1 MTYSQND
8 LTALELELKKNPANS
23 ACYVNL
29 ADAQLALNKN
39 QQAFSTYRAAKVIC
53 PDDPIVMRMGAKV
66 LEALGKREEAVDCL
80 QKALQ
85 TGDKSVCDADTIS
98 HLAELLYNSGKK
110 DLALS
115 WLKKLVRLSD
125 EKPEVYIRLAQIH
138 LSVGNIL
145 ESQKYLKLYK
155 EKAGET
161 REMYTLIGETML
173 ARGFYDGAVKN
184 YSDAVRSFKEDA
196 DMHLGLGKGWLG
208 MGETGAA
215 LKELSEANNLRPND
229 INIMLELGKLQSKM
243 GMLDSADE
251 TFGKIETSKQ
261 LQNGECLLDIAKH
274 FIDAKKDIR
283 AIHYLEAARALS
295 PFHLEILKLSG
306 ETYCRM
312 NKFDKALE
320 TYSSAVAADPTL
332 IWAHEGVVAAA
343 DKINSFSVKADSQKC
358 LLSLKD
364 ATAED
369 WCDYGETLI
378 RLGQYENSQ
387 DAFDK
392 AAKLDPT
399 CLRAYQA
406 PEIIKLEKARA
417 EGEKYAKQ
425 GEEALE
431 KRFYMTATERL
442 EKALALVPNN
452 PEWSKLLAKVALKT
466 ADIEKASQLLSVVR
480 SAEPSNFDVSYQ
492 LARTYEFLNNFQMS
506 IELLTAITKD
516 YPLELKAHL
525 MLLRL
530 KRCMVR
536 GTRVSNDMLDSIIK
550 NIDSDLGCLR
560 KESAIPMLVKA
571 YAYYIFSFKSS
582 FQLEGLRKAE
592 ECFKNVMNSTGD
604 IAEAIHG
611 LSLIERVKGNI
622 DKAADY
628 MKTYVHLSSDMEKTA
643 ELAKLYENFGRFEE
657 ARKIYSNLR
666 EKFPENGYYR
676 RKYVETTALLQNS
689 TGKNELTL
697 LLSEAHK
704 NIIASGG
711 SVWPIYE
718 SAIGQDMAG
727 REGDLS
733 DEWIKRSLLSWRKA
747 EDHPDTNY
755 WVLWEMT
762 RCRLKNAKGSEKTRV
777 ANSLK
782 KLIEKN
788 IREMPDYSGG
798 YVSMARCLLA
808 FNDLTN
814 NDKALDYLEKAWF
827 LDQSSAET
835 GEMLAETAKGLGK
848 SVMVDVVGY
857 NVILSEPE
865 LAGSVFKFQ

>member
-8 LTALELELKKNPANS
+8 LTALELELKKNPADTT
-23 ACYVNL
+23 CYVNL
-29 ADAQLALNKN
+29 ADAQLALNKK

-53 PDDPIVMRMGAKV
+53 PDDPVVMRLGAKV
-66 LEALGKREEAVDCL
+66 LEALGKREEAVECL
-80 QKALQ
+80 QNALQ
-85 TGDKSVCDADTIS
+85 TGDKSVCDADSIS

-110 DLALS
+110 DLAIS
-115 WLKKLVRLSD
+115 WLNKLVRVSD
-125 EKPEVYIRLAQIH
+125 EKPEVLIRLAQIY
-138 LSVGNIL
+138 LSIGNIL
-145 ESQKYLKLYK
+145 ESQKYLKRYK

-161 REMYTLIGETML
+161 REMYSLIGETML

-184 YSDAVRSFKEDA
+184 YSDAVKSFADDA

-215 LKELSEANNLRPND
+215 LKAFSEADNLRPNN

-243 GMLDSADE
+243 GMIESADE
-251 TFGKIETSKQ
+251 TFSKIEKSK

-274 FIDAKKDIR
+274 FIEAKKDMR
-283 AIHYLEAARALS
+283 ALHYLEAARALS
-295 PFHLEILKLSG
+295 PFHLEILKLTG
-306 ETYCRM
+306 DTYLKM
-312 NKFDKALE
+312 KMFDKALE
-320 TYSSAVAADPTL
+320 VFSSAVAVDPTL
-332 IWAHEGVVAAA
+332 VWAHEGVIASA
-343 DKINSFSVKADSQKC
+343 DKTGSFSVKADSQKS
-358 LLSLKD
+358 LLSLKESS
-364 ATAED
+364 AED

-378 RLGQYENSQ
+378 RLGQYEQSQ

-392 AAKLDPT
+392 AAKIDPT

-431 KRFYMTATERL
+431 KRFYMTAAERL
-442 EKALALVPNN
+442 EKALALIPNN
-452 PEWSKLLAKVALKT
+452 PEWSKILAKVALKT

-480 SAEPSNFDVSYQ
+480 SAEPSNFEVSYQ

-536 GTRVSNDMLDSIIK
+536 GTRVSTDMLDSIIK
-550 NIDSDLGCLR
+550 NIDSDLGDLQS
-560 KESAIPMLVKA
+560 ESSVPMLVKG

-592 ECFKNVMNSTGD
+592 ECFKTVMNGSHD

-611 LSLIERVKGNI
+611 LALIERVKGNI
-622 DKAADY
+622 DKAVDY
-628 MKTYVHLSSDMEKTA
+628 MKTYVHISSDIEKTA
-643 ELAKLYENFGRFEE
+643 ELAKLYENFNRFEE
-657 ARKIYSNLR
+657 ARKIYANLR
-666 EKFPENGYYR
+666 EKYPENGYYR
-676 RKYVETTALLQNS
+676 RKYVEMTASLQGQ
-689 TGKNELTL
+689 TGKNELTK
-697 LLSEAHK
+697 LLSDAHK

-718 SAIGQDMAG
+718 SAIGQDLAG
-727 REGDLS
+727 REGEFS
-733 DEWIKRSLLSWRKA
+733 EEWIKRSLLSWRKA
-747 EDHPDTNY
+747 EDHPDTNC

-788 IREMPDYSGG
+788 IREMPDYSGS
-798 YVSMARCLLA
+798 YTAMARCLLA

-827 LDQSSAET
+827 LNQSSVET

-865 LAGSVFKFQ
+865 LAGCIFKFQ

>member
-1 MTYSQND
+1 MTYTQKD
-8 LTALELELKKNPANS
+8 ITALELELKKNPADS
-23 ACYVNL
+23 SCYVNL

-53 PDDPIVMRMGAKV
+53 PDDPVVMRMGAKV
-66 LEALGKREEAVDCL
+66 LEAMGKREEAVECL

-85 TGDKSVCDADTIS
+85 SGSKTVCDTETIS

-110 DLALS
+110 DLAIS
-115 WLKKLVRLSD
+115 WLNKLVKVSD
-125 EKPEVYIRLAQIH
+125 EKPEVYLRLAQIY
-138 LSVGNIL
+138 LSIGNIL
-145 ESQKYLKLYK
+145 ESQKYLKRYK

-161 REMYTLIGETML
+161 REMYTLMGETML

-184 YSDAVRSFKEDA
+184 YSDAVKSFGDDA

-208 MGETGAA
+208 MGENGAA

-229 INIMLELGKLQSKM
+229 INILLELGKLQSKM
-243 GMLDSADE
+243 GMTESADE
-251 TFGKIETSKQ
+251 SFSRIESSK
-261 LQNGECLLDIAKH
+261 LQNGECLLDIAKY

-283 AIHYLEAARALS
+283 AIHYLESARALS

-306 ETYCRM
+306 ETYLRM

-320 TYSSAVAADPTL
+320 IYSSAVAADPTL
-332 IWAHEGVVAAA
+332 IWAHEGVVIAA
-343 DKINSFSVKADSQKC
+343 DKIGSFSVKADSQKS

-378 RLGQYENSQ
+378 RLGLYEKSQ
-387 DAFDK
+387 DAFDT

-431 KRFYMTATERL
+431 KRFYMTASERL

-466 ADIEKASQLLSVVR
+466 ADIERASQLLSVVR
-480 SAEPSNFDVSYQ
+480 SAEPSNFEVSYQ

-536 GTRVSNDMLDSIIK
+536 GTRVSTDMLDSIIK
-550 NIDSDLGCLR
+550 NIDSDLGCLS
-560 KESAIPMLVKA
+560 KESAVPMLVKG

-592 ECFKNVMNSTGD
+592 DCFKSVLNRATD
-604 IAEAIHG
+604 IAEALHG
-611 LSLIERVKGNI
+611 LALIERVKGNI
-622 DKAADY
+622 DKAVDY
-628 MKTYVHLSSDMEKTA
+628 MKTYVHLSSDMEKTS

-657 ARKIYSNLR
+657 AGKIYAGLR

-676 RKYVETTALLQNS
+676 RKYVEMTAFQQGK
-689 TGKNELTL
+689 TGKNELTM

-718 SAIGQDMAG
+718 SAIGQDLAG
-727 REGDLS
+727 KEGELS
-733 DEWIKRSLLSWRKA
+733 DEWVKRSLLSWRKA
-747 EDHPDTNY
+747 EDHPNTNC

-762 RCRLKNAKGSEKTRV
+762 RCRLKNAKGSEKIRV
-777 ANSLK
+777 ANSIK

-788 IREMPDYSGG
+788 LREMPDYSGG
-798 YVSMARCLLA
+798 YAAMARCLLA

-827 LDQSSAET
+827 LDQSSIET

-865 LAGSVFKFQ
+865 AASSIFKFQ

>member
-1 MTYSQND
+1 MTYTQKD
-8 LTALELELKKNPANS
+8 ITALELELKKNPADSN
-23 ACYVNL
+23 CYVNL
-29 ADAQLALNKN
+29 ANAQLALNKN

-53 PDDPIVMRMGAKV
+53 PDDPVVMRMGAKV
-66 LEALGKREEAVDCL
+66 LEALGKREEAVECL

-85 TGDKSVCDADTIS
+85 TGNKTVCDADSIS

-110 DLALS
+110 DLAIS
-115 WLKKLVRLSD
+115 WLNKLVKVSD
-125 EKPEVYIRLAQIH
+125 EKPEVYIRLAQIY
-138 LSVGNIL
+138 LSIGKIL
-145 ESQKYLKLYK
+145 ESQKYLKCYK

-161 REMYTLIGETML
+161 REMYTLMGETML

-184 YSDAVRSFKEDA
+184 YSDAVKSFGDDA

-208 MGETGAA
+208 MGENGAA
-215 LKELSEANNLRPND
+215 LRELSEANNLRPND
-229 INIMLELGKLQSKM
+229 INILLELGKLQSKM
-243 GMLDSADE
+243 GMIESADE
-251 TFGKIETSKQ
+251 TFSRIEKSK
-261 LQNGECLLDIAKH
+261 LENGECLLDIARY

-283 AIHYLEAARALS
+283 AIHYLESARALS

-306 ETYCRM
+306 ETYLRLK
-312 NKFDKALE
+312 NFDKALE
-320 TYSSAVAADPTL
+320 TYSSAIAADPML
-332 IWAHEGVVAAA
+332 IWAHEGAVAAA
-343 DKINSFSVKADSQKC
+343 DKIGNFSVKADSQKS

-364 ATAED
+364 STAED

-378 RLGQYENSQ
+378 RLGQYEDSQ

-392 AAKLDPT
+392 AAKIDPT

-425 GEEALE
+425 GEEAIE

-452 PEWSKLLAKVALKT
+452 PEWSKLLAKIALKT

-480 SAEPSNFDVSYQ
+480 SAEPSNFEVSYQ

-536 GTRVSNDMLDSIIK
+536 GTRVTTDMLDSIIK
-550 NIDSDLGCLR
+550 NIDSDLGGLS
-560 KESAIPMLVKA
+560 KESSIPMLVKG
-571 YAYYIFSFKSS
+571 YAYYIFSFKSN

-592 ECFKNVMNSTGD
+592 DCFKSVINSASD
-604 IAEAIHG
+604 IGEGLHG
-611 LSLIERVKGNI
+611 LALIERVKGNI
-622 DKAADY
+622 DKAVDY
-628 MKTYVHLSSDMEKTA
+628 MKTYVHLSSDIEKTA
-643 ELAKLYENFGRFEE
+643 ELAKLYENFNRFED
-657 ARKIYSNLR
+657 ARKIYANLR
-666 EKFPENGYYR
+666 EKYPENGFYR
-676 RKYVETTALLQNS
+676 RKFVEMTASLQKQ
-689 TGKNELTL
+689 TGKNELTM

-704 NIIASGG
+704 NIISSGG
-711 SVWPIYE
+711 SVWPLYE
-718 SAIGQDMAG
+718 TAIGQEFAG
-727 REGDLS
+727 REGELS
-733 DEWIKRSLLSWRKA
+733 DEWLKRSLLSWRKA
-747 EDHPDTNY
+747 EDHPNTNC

-762 RCRLKNAKGSEKTRV
+762 RSRLKNAKGSEKTRT
-777 ANSLK
+777 ANTLK
-782 KLIEKN
+782 KLLEKN
-788 IREMPDYSGG
+788 LREMPDYSGG
-798 YVSMARCLLA
+798 YVAMARCLLA
-808 FNDLTN
+808 YNDLTN

-827 LDQSSAET
+827 LDQSSFET

-865 LAGSVFKFQ
+865 IVGCIFKFQ

>member
-1 MTYSQND
+1 MTYSQSD
-8 LTALELELKKNPANS
+8 LTALELELKKNPADS
-23 ACYVNL
+23 KCYVNL

-66 LEALGKREEAVDCL
+66 LEAMGKREEAVDCL

-110 DLALS
+110 ESALA
-115 WLKKLVRLSD
+115 WLKKLVRVSE
-125 EKPEVYIRLAQIH
+125 EKPEVLIRLAQIH
-138 LSVGNIL
+138 LSIGNII

-155 EKAGET
+155 EKYGES
-161 REMYTLIGETML
+161 REMYSLMGETML

-215 LKELSEANNLRPND
+215 LKELSAANNLRPND
-229 INIMLELGKLQSKM
+229 INILLELGKLQSKM
-243 GMLDSADE
+243 GLIESSDE
-251 TFGKIETSKQ
+251 TFSRIESFK

-274 FIDAKKDIR
+274 FIEAKKDIR
-283 AIHYLEAARALS
+283 ALHYLEAARALS

-306 ETYCRM
+306 DTYLRM

-320 TYSSAVAADPTL
+320 AYSSAIAADPAL
-332 IWAHEGVVAAA
+332 VWAHEGAVAAA
-343 DKINSFSVKADSQKC
+343 DRIGSFSVKADSQKS

-364 ATAED
+364 SSAED

-378 RLGQYENSQ
+378 RLGQYEKSQ

-431 KRFYMTATERL
+431 KRFYMTAVERL

-452 PEWSKLLAKVALKT
+452 PEWSKILAKVALKT

-480 SAEPSNFDVSYQ
+480 SAEPSNFEVSYQ

-536 GTRVSNDMLDSIIK
+536 GTRVSTDMLDSIIK
-550 NIDSDLGCLR
+550 NIDADFGLLSR
-560 KESAIPMLVKA
+560 ESAVPMLVKG

-592 ECFKNVMNSTGD
+592 DCFKNVMNSTGD
-604 IAEAIHG
+604 IAEALHG
-611 LSLIERVKGNI
+611 LALVERVKGNI

-657 ARKIYSNLR
+657 ARKIYANLR
-666 EKFPENGYYR
+666 EKYPENGFYR
-676 RKYVETTALLQNS
+676 RKFVEMTAFLQS
-689 TGKNELTL
+689 KTGKNELTM
-697 LLSEAHK
+697 LLSDAHK
-704 NIIASGG
+704 NTIASGG

-718 SAIGQDMAG
+718 SAIGQELAG
-727 REGDLS
+727 REGELS
-733 DEWIKRSLLSWRKA
+733 EEWLKRSLLSWRKA

-762 RCRLKNAKGSEKTRV
+762 RCRLKNAKGAEKTRV

-788 IREMPDYSGG
+788 LREMPDFSGG
-798 YVSMARCLLA
+798 YAAMARCLLA

-865 LAGSVFKFQ
+865 IASCIFKFQ

>member
-8 LTALELELKKNPANS
+8 LTALELELKKNPSDS

-29 ADAQLALNKN
+29 ADAQLALNKK

-53 PDDPIVMRMGAKV
+53 PDDPVVMRLGAKV
-66 LEALGKREEAVDCL
+66 LEALGKREEAVECL
-80 QKALQ
+80 QNALKS
-85 TGDKSVCDADTIS
+85 GDKSVCDADSIS

-110 DLALS
+110 DLAIS
-115 WLKKLVRLSD
+115 WLNKLVRVSD
-125 EKPEVYIRLAQIH
+125 EKPEVLIRLAQIY
-138 LSVGNIL
+138 LSIGNIL
-145 ESQKYLKLYK
+145 ESQKYLKRYK
-155 EKAGET
+155 EKAGES
-161 REMYTLIGETML
+161 REMYSLIGETML

-184 YSDAVRSFKEDA
+184 YSDAVKCFADDA

-215 LKELSEANNLRPND
+215 LKEFSEADSLRPNN
-229 INIMLELGKLQSKM
+229 INILLELGKLQSRM
-243 GMLDSADE
+243 GMLESADE
-251 TFGKIETSKQ
+251 TFSKIEKSK
-261 LQNGECLLDIAKH
+261 LQNGECLLDIAKY
-274 FIDAKKDIR
+274 FIEAKKDKR
-283 AIHYLEAARALS
+283 ALHYLEAARALS
-295 PFHLEILKLSG
+295 PFHLEILKLTG
-306 ETYCRM
+306 ETYLKM
-312 NKFDKALE
+312 KMFDKALE
-320 TYSSAVAADPTL
+320 VFSSAVAVDPTL
-332 IWAHEGVVAAA
+332 VWAHEGLVESA
-343 DKINSFSVKADSQKC
+343 DKTGSFSIKADSQKS
-358 LLSLKD
+358 LLSLKE
-364 ATAED
+364 ASAED

-378 RLGQYENSQ
+378 RLGQFEQSQ
-387 DAFDK
+387 DVFEK
-392 AAKLDPT
+392 ASKLDPT

-406 PEIIKLEKARA
+406 PEIIKQEKARA

-431 KRFYMTATERL
+431 KRFYMTASERL

-452 PEWSKLLAKVALKT
+452 PEWSKTLAKVALRT
-466 ADIEKASQLLSVVR
+466 ADIERASQLLSVVR
-480 SAEPSNFDVSYQ
+480 SAEPSNFEVCYQ

-536 GTRVSNDMLDSIIK
+536 GTRVTTDMLDSIIK
-550 NIDSDLGCLR
+550 NIDSDLWDL
-560 KESAIPMLVKA
+560 KSESAVPMLVKG

-592 ECFKNVMNSTGD
+592 ECFKNVMNGSGD
-604 IAEAIHG
+604 IAEAFHG
-611 LSLIERVKGNI
+611 LALVERVKGNV
-622 DKAADY
+622 DKAVDY
-628 MKTYVHLSSDMEKTA
+628 MKTYVHISSDMEKMA
-643 ELAKLYENFGRFEE
+643 ELAKLYENFDRFEE
-657 ARKIYSNLR
+657 ARKIYENLR
-666 EKFPENGYYR
+666 EKYPENGYYR
-676 RKYVETTALLQNS
+676 RKYVEMTASIQS
-689 TGKNELTL
+689 QTGKNELTR

-704 NIIASGG
+704 NTIASGG
-711 SVWPIYE
+711 SVWPIFE
-718 SAIGQDMAG
+718 SAIGQDLAS
-727 REGDLS
+727 REGELS
-733 DEWIKRSLLSWRKA
+733 EEWLKRSLLSWRKA
-747 EDHPDTNY
+747 EDHPATNY

-788 IREMPDYSGG
+788 IREMPDYSGS
-798 YVSMARCLLA
+798 YVAMARCLLA

-848 SVMVDVVGY
+848 SVLVDVVGY

-865 LAGSVFKFQ
+865 IAGYIFKFQ

>member
-1 MTYSQND
+1 MTYTQKD
-8 LTALELELKKNPANS
+8 ITALELELKKNPADSN
-23 ACYVNL
+23 CYVNL
-29 ADAQLALNKN
+29 ANAQLALNKN

-53 PDDPIVMRMGAKV
+53 PDDPVVMRMGAKV
-66 LEALGKREEAVDCL
+66 LEALGKREEAVECL
-80 QKALQ
+80 QKALE
-85 TGDKSVCDADTIS
+85 TGNKTVCDADSIS

-110 DLALS
+110 DLAIS
-115 WLKKLVRLSD
+115 WLNKLVKVSD
-125 EKPEVYIRLAQIH
+125 EKPEVLIRLAQIY
-138 LSVGNIL
+138 LSIGKIL

-161 REMYTLIGETML
+161 REMYTLMGETML

-184 YSDAVRSFKEDA
+184 YSDAVKSFGNDA

-208 MGETGAA
+208 MGENGAA

-229 INIMLELGKLQSKM
+229 INILLELGKLQSKM
-243 GMLDSADE
+243 GMIESADE
-251 TFGKIETSKQ
+251 TFSRIEKSK
-261 LQNGECLLDIAKH
+261 LENGECLLDIARY
-274 FIDAKKDIR
+274 FIEAKKDIR
-283 AIHYLEAARALS
+283 AIHYLESARALS
-295 PFHLEILKLSG
+295 PFHLDILKLSG
-306 ETYCRM
+306 ETYLRI

-320 TYSSAVAADPTL
+320 TYSSAIAADPTL
-332 IWAHEGVVAAA
+332 IWAHEGAVAAA
-343 DKINSFSVKADSQKC
+343 DKIGNFLVKADSQKS

-364 ATAED
+364 STAED

-378 RLGQYENSQ
+378 RLGHYEDSQ

-392 AAKLDPT
+392 AAKIDPT

-425 GEEALE
+425 GEEAIE
-431 KRFYMTATERL
+431 KRFYMTASERL

-466 ADIEKASQLLSVVR
+466 ADIERASQLLSVVR
-480 SAEPSNFDVSYQ
+480 SAEPSNFEVSYQ

-536 GTRVSNDMLDSIIK
+536 GTRVSTDMLDSIIK
-550 NIDSDLGCLR
+550 NIDSDLGCLS
-560 KESAIPMLVKA
+560 KESSIPMLVKG
-571 YAYYIFSFKSS
+571 YAYYIFSFKSN

-592 ECFKNVMNSTGD
+592 ECFKSVINSASD
-604 IAEAIHG
+604 IGEGLHG

-622 DKAADY
+622 DKAVDY

-643 ELAKLYENFGRFEE
+643 ELAKLYENFNRFED
-657 ARKIYSNLR
+657 ARKIYANLR
-666 EKFPENGYYR
+666 EKYPENGFYR
-676 RKYVETTALLQNS
+676 RKYVEMTASLQKQ
-689 TGKNELTL
+689 TGKNELTM

-704 NIIASGG
+704 NIISSGG
-711 SVWPIYE
+711 SVWPLYE
-718 SAIGQDMAG
+718 SAIGQELAG
-727 REGDLS
+727 REGELS

-747 EDHPDTNY
+747 EDHPNTNC

-762 RCRLKNAKGSEKTRV
+762 RSRLKNAKGAEKTRT

-782 KLIEKN
+782 KLLEKN
-788 IREMPDYSGG
+788 LREMPDYSGG
-798 YVSMARCLLA
+798 YIAMARCLLA
-808 FNDLTN
+808 YNDLTN

-827 LDQSSAET
+827 LDSSSSET

-865 LAGSVFKFQ
+865 IVGCIFKFQ